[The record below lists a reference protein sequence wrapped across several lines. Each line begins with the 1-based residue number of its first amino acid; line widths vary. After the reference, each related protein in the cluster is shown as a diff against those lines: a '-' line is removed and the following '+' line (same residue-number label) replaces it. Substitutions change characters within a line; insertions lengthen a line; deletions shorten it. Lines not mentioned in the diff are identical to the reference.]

1 MALTFKSV
9 FKGAGKVLK
18 TAAPVI
24 GGVLGGLAG
33 PAGAAVGTAIG
44 GAIAGGGGGKV
55 KSYDAIPSDVTGLRK
70 QTASW
75 LGNNMNDLKQT
86 PATSATPTF
95 ERTANVATPGM
106 NQLERAQSGQD
117 ANPYGRYRGLENVN
131 TQQTTASTR
140 SGNILDQLM
149 AVNGG
154 TDPRVAQILLSGG
167 GGVSAGKIAG
177 LTEGQQSVS
186 DLATQGFMDK
196 MLQQYNPYFE
206 QARQKALAQA
216 KEASGNLTGSG
227 FANALGTSTNESI
240 AQQQAQLAQ
249 LAQFGI
255 SQEMARQQGLAGF
268 ENQRNIAQ
276 AGNELSASAANAGNM
291 LQGALGYGNL
301 SQNGTNQ
308 RLQALLGAG
317 SLDLN
322 NRTLDSNEQ
331 QRNMG
336 YDLEKWKT
344 LAGLQQND
352 AQSQAQRDQQT
363 NLFNAGAANDRE
375 QFVANLA
382 AQLGM
387 NNRQLS
393 SQENQFLA
401 SLLQNN
407 NQFNAGQTNGV
418 NNSNAQRIAQ
428 LLGGMTSAGVGV
440 PQQTQEKGFLDSLI
454 GGVSGALPYLFKN
467 KQVSGGSP
475 SVAPIGM
482 DRIGMTPGSTGTS
495 IPQPPTTMSLPPGLF
510 SSTSFADPRM
520 QPMATGSATGSP
532 GVSGGASFA
541 PGGASNWMPPTSG
554 LASRSDGWTPGQVS
568 VPGASGGSPFAP
580 GGGSGWTPP
589 GVQSGLPT
597 FSGQGGLPGLPM
609 NPSSGMATGGS
620 GPQSWQGASASGG
633 PGPGQD
639 ALQQLLAS
647 GGRPPLGGFQAG
659 GIPGQ
664 SSIAQQPQAL
674 QGLLASLKGMGQWGQ
689 TGGGLT
695 NRDTFLSQLPMLRV
709 AG

>member
-18 TAAPVI
+18 KAAPVI
-24 GGVLGGLAG
+24 GGVLGGVVGG
-33 PAGAAVGTAIG
+33 PAGAAIGAGIG
-44 GAIAGGGGGKV
+44 GAVSGGSGNKV
-55 KSYDAIPSDVTGLRK
+55 QNYDAVPSDVKGLRQ
-70 QTASW
+70 QTATW
-75 LGNNMNDLKQT
+75 LGNNMNGLNQT

-95 ERTANVATPGM
+95 ERTAATPMPGM
-106 NQLERAQSGQD
+106 NAIERAQSGQD
-117 ANPYGRYRGLENVN
+117 ANPYGRYQGLQNFN
-131 TQQTTASTR
+131 AQQTTGDGR
-140 SGNILDQLM
+140 SQSIIDQLM
-149 AVNGG
+149 AVKGG

-186 DLATQGFMDK
+186 DLATGGFMDA
-196 MLQQYNPYFE
+196 MLAKYNPYFE
-206 QARQKALAQA
+206 QTRQKALAQA

-255 SQEMARQQGLAGF
+255 SQELGRQMGLAGY

-291 LQGALGYGNL
+291 LQGAMGYGNL
-301 SQNGTNQ
+301 SQQGTDQ
-308 RLQALLGAG
+308 RIQALLGSG
-317 SLDLN
+317 NLDLQ
-322 NRTLDSNEQ
+322 NRTLNSNEQ
-331 QRNMG
+331 GRNMG
-336 YDLEKWKT
+336 YDLERWKT
-344 LAGLQQND
+344 LAGFQQND
-352 AQSQAQRDQQT
+352 AQAQAQRDQQT
-363 NLFNAGAANDRE
+363 NLFNAGANNDRE

-407 NQFNAGQTNGV
+407 NQFNAGQTNDV

-440 PQQTQEKGFLDSLI
+440 PSQTQQPSFLDSLL
-454 GGVSGALPYLFKN
+454 GGVGNALPYIFKN
-467 KQVSGGSP
+467 QQTGGGSP

-482 DRIGMTPGSTGTS
+482 DRIGMTPGSAGTQM
-495 IPQPPTTMSLPPGLF
+495 PQPPKTMSLPPGLF
-510 SSTSFADPRM
+510 GSTSFADPSM
-520 QPMATGSATGSP
+520 QPMATGGVTGSA
-532 GVSGGASFA
+532 SGAQGGSWQSSFA
-541 PGGASNWMPPTSG
+541 PGGAGPWTPPAASG
-554 LASRSDGWTPGQVS
+554 LESRSQGWTPGQVS
-568 VPGASGGSPFAP
+568 
-580 GGGSGWTPP
+580 
-589 GVQSGLPT
+589 
-597 FSGQGGLPGLPM
+597 LPGTL
-609 NPSSGMATGGS
+609 SSGSAIGGA
-620 GPQSWQGASASGG
+620 GPQTWQGASASGG
-633 PGPGQD
+633 PATSST

-647 GGRPPLGGFQAG
+647 GGRPPLGGFQTG
-659 GIPGQ
+659 GGLPVGGA
-664 SSIAQQPQAL
+664 SAIAQQPQAL
-674 QGLLASLKGMGQWGQ
+674 QGFLDSLRNMGSWGQ